1 MENKAPSVGMS
12 TNPVGASPDAV
23 VVVPTYNEADN
34 IARLAELIRDVG
46 CSLLVVDDGSPD
58 GTGALVDEL
67 AAHDDGI
74 SVMHRAHKAGI
85 GPAYSAG
92 FAHVPETSAQ
102 IICQIDADFSH
113 DPHDLPRLIDS
124 VKAGADLAIGS
135 RYVVGGDTP
144 DWPVIRRLISRAET
158 SMPEP
163 CSESAHGTSP
173 ADSVR
178 GVGSGWQPP
187 NLPRRRHRGTRFRW
201 RPPGGQCEPDA
212 PWSSTRSYSGIG
224 WRVTPRWAR
233 PSCSRRPDW
242 SPSGDF
248 GASPASYPDRNG
260 YRDHRPARRV

>member
-92 FAHVPETSAQ
+92 FAHVLETSAQ
-102 IICQIDADFSH
+102 IICQMDADFSH

-144 DWPVIRRLISRAET
+144 DWPVIRRLISRGGNFYA
-158 SMPEP
+158 
-163 CSESAHGTSP
+163 GTLL
-173 ADSVR
+173 
-178 GVGSGWQPP
+178 GVGTRDLTGGFRAWSRVGLAAAEPSTSQASGYAFQVETAWRAVRAGCTVVEHPIIFRDRVAGDSKMGAPIVFEAARLVAKWGFRRITRQ
-187 NLPRRRHRGTRFRW
+187 LP
-201 RPPGGQCEPDA
+201 
-212 PWSSTRSYSGIG
+212 
-224 WRVTPRWAR
+224 
-233 PSCSRRPDW
+233 
-242 SPSGDF
+242 
-248 GASPASYPDRNG
+248 
-260 YRDHRPARRV
+260 